1 MNRKR
6 ILILLA
12 VVLVLAA
19 LVYLQ
24 FREWRSFDWDTF
36 LRVTGEISKT
46 NVVFAIG
53 IIYLTYV
60 LRAVRWKIFLR
71 PVCHA
76 RLRKMVP
83 PQFIGFTGLALLGRP
98 GELIRPYL
106 IAKKENLTFSSQVAV
121 WAVERIFDIGAFAV
135 LMAIDVFF
143 FAPDFNLDP
152 AITRELRAGGAVLL
166 ALVAGMGLG
175 AWAIRRN
182 SEGVANWLERRLSKL
197 SKKLGKSVCHKIRAF
212 GAGLNTIHDT
222 SSFVQLVGVS
232 LAIWLLIALAYREVL
247 HAYPVVGG
255 AHAARIPLHEV
266 SVPHVLLLMGASMIG
281 SLLQLPA
288 VGGGSQLA
296 TISVMSSPAIFA
308 VPSEQAVSAGM
319 MLWLVTF
326 VACVPVGLVFAH
338 REHLSLRK
346 LTQES
351 SMEEQEAE
359 TDESSVP
366 PRVVPRAES

>member
-6 ILILLA
+6 TLILLC
-12 VVLVLAA
+12 VVVVLAA

-24 FREWRSFDWDTF
+24 FRQWQRFDWATF
-36 LRVTGEISKT
+36 VRVTSDVNKGDIAVA
-46 NVVFAIG
+46 VV
-53 IIYLTYV
+53 IIYITYA
-60 LRAVRWKIFLR
+60 LRAVRWQIFLR
-71 PVCHA
+71 PVCKA
-76 RLRKMVP
+76 RLKSMVP

-143 FAPDFNLDP
+143 FAREFNLDP
-152 AITRELRAGGAVLL
+152 AITSKLQIGGGVLIL
-166 ALVAGMGLG
+166 LVAGMGLG
-175 AWAIRRN
+175 AWAVRRN
-182 SEGVANWLERRLSKL
+182 SEGAANWLERRISKV
-197 SKKLGKSVCHKIRAF
+197 SKNVGHSVCHKIRAF

-232 LAIWLLIALAYREVL
+232 LAIWFLIAVAYREIL
-247 HAYPVVGG
+247 HSYPVIAGDQ
-255 AHAARIPLHEV
+255 AARIPLHIV

-296 TISVMSSPAIFA
+296 TISVMSSPAIFGI
-308 VPSEQAVSAGM
+308 PSEQAVSAGM

-326 VACVPVGLVFAH
+326 VACVPLGLILAH
-338 REHLSLRK
+338 REHVSLRR
-346 LTQES
+346 LTEES
-351 SMEEQEAE
+351 SLEEKQEE
-359 TDESSVP
+359 LKGSSV
-366 PRVVPRAES
+366 